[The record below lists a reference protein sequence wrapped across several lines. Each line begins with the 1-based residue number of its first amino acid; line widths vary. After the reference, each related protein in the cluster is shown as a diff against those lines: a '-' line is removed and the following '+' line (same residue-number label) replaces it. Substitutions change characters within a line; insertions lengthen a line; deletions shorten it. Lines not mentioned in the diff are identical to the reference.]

1 MVSIKESQD
10 QATAFLRRLE
20 QLKESL

>member
-1 MVSIKESQD
+1 MATIKESQD

-20 QLKESL
+20 QLKDSL